1 MRKVGLLKN
10 SPIFFVE
17 CVPGV
22 RIFSFLRFFLQ
33 NPRVYACRRINNVG
47 KSGKKSLRALDG
59 RRKKCYDYSMEYH
72 TVICLLIAKK
82 RTDKN
87 IFKGEIRE
95 KGVCGVGIA
104 VGIRQ
109 RRPTNR

>member
-1 MRKVGLLKN
+1 MRLFDKILR
-10 SPIFFVE
+10 
-17 CVPGV
+17 V
-22 RIFSFLRFFLQ
+22 RTR
-33 NPRVYACRRINNVG
+33 RRINNVG